1 MVPPT
6 PPGAV
11 VRVDAVRP
19 GAAVI
24 DGAARVLRRGGL
36 VAFPTETVYGL
47 GALLTDRGALGRI
60 FTVKGRPPTDPL
72 IVHAADPAGAAAVA
86 RTWPPAAAAL
96 AERFWPGPLTLV
108 LARGPGV
115 PDEVTAGGPTVGVR
129 VPAHPVARALVA
141 AAGAPVAAPSANRFG
156 RVSPTSAAH
165 VVEELADRVDLVLDA
180 GPAPLGIESTVL
192 DLTAEVPTVLRP
204 GAVTVEDLRA
214 VLGDVRA
221 PRRQAVDEDV
231 PSAAPGRFLRHY
243 APATPVVLVEG
254 GRDLARRLESAVAAE
269 GPTVCVLRLPDDPTL
284 AAAELYGAL
293 READRAGAGLL
304 LATAVPADGVG
315 RAVNDRL
322 FRAAHG
328 RVVDDDSEAAVRR
341 LVALATP

>member
-1 MVPPT
+1 MVPP
-6 PPGAV
+6 PPAVAV
-11 VRVDAVRP
+11 VPVDAVHP
-19 GAAVI
+19 GPEAV
-24 DGAARVLRRGGL
+24 GRAARVLQRGGL

-47 GALLTDRGALGRI
+47 GALLTERAALGRI
-60 FTVKGRPPTDPL
+60 FTVKGRPTTDPL
-72 IVHAADPAGAAAVA
+72 ILHASDAAGAAAVTRA
-86 RTWPPAAAAL
+86 WPAAAEAL

-156 RVSPTSAAH
+156 RVSPTSADH
-165 VVEELADRVDLVLDA
+165 VVEELGDGVDLVLDA
-180 GPAPLGIESTVL
+180 GSAPLGIESTVL
-192 DLTAEVPTVLRP
+192 DLTAAVPTVLRP
-204 GAVTVEDLRA
+204 GAVTVEDLVA
-214 VLGDVRA
+214 VLGEVRA
-221 PRRQAVDEDV
+221 PQRQVVAEDD
-231 PSAAPGRFLRHY
+231 PATSPGRFLRHY

-254 GRDLARRLESAVAAE
+254 GRDLARRLESAVVAA
-269 GPTVCVLRLPDDPTL
+269 GRTVCVVRLPDDPSL

-304 LATAVPADGVG
+304 LATAVPAHGIG

-328 RVVDDDSEAAVRR
+328 RVVDDDSAVAVRR
-341 LVALATP
+341 LVALATA